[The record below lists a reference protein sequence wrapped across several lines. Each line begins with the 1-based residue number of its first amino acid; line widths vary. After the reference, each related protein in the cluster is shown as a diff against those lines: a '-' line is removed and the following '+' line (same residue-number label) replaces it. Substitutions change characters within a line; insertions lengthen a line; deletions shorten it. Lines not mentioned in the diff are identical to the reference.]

1 MAYIR
6 RESDVNNRPFT
17 DCGYKYRV
25 SVRLVSVRVCWRE
38 SAAAAAAVACAVTGQ
53 PASERSAVLPGC
65 WHRSNMS
72 ASNTSYNVPG
82 VNLLVVRDLGA
93 ARLFL
98 SRSLVGSLYISTP
111 VLVDHFLHHGFFIKQ
126 QWCRKDY
133 IRT

>member
-38 SAAAAAAVACAVTGQ
+38 SAAAAAVACAVTGQ

-65 WHRSNMS
+65 WQRSNMS
-72 ASNTSYNVPG
+72 ASNTSNNVPG
-82 VNLLVVRDLGA
+82 VNLLVVGGGLGA

-98 SRSLVGSLYISTP
+98 SM
-111 VLVDHFLHHGFFIKQ
+111 
-126 QWCRKDY
+126 
-133 IRT
+133 